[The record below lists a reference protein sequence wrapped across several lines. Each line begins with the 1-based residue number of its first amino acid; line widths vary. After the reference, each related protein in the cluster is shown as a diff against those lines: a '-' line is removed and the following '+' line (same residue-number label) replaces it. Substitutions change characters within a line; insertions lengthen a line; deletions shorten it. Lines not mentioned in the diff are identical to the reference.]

1 MRAVDVTLGELMS
14 ASVRTIAPDITL
26 GEAARLMS
34 DAPLSCLVVHWQG
47 SLLGILTERDMVT
60 QLHER
65 TASSTLVS
73 EIMTSPV
80 ITSRKI
86 AMTAP
91 VVSDAKSMSF
101 VMPPGI
107 NRDDIPD
114 PLDNRVRITTLPA
127 RDVAVIR
134 FKGYATP
141 EDVVAAEERLLE
153 GLKNAALDPVG
164 DPFLMR
170 YNPPWTPGFLR
181 RNEVAVEI
189 RR

>member
-1 MRAVDVTLGELMS
+1 
-14 ASVRTIAPDITL
+14 
-26 GEAARLMS
+26 
-34 DAPLSCLVVHWQG
+34 
-47 SLLGILTERDMVT
+47 
-60 QLHER
+60 
-65 TASSTLVS
+65 
-73 EIMTSPV
+73 
-80 ITSRKI
+80 
-86 AMTAP
+86 MTAP